1 MSEAIKLRASH
12 PEFKKIDTLQ
22 RLLLRAMNPQMF
34 FSFEVDVP
42 EVERRATVAMIK
54 ADIEKEID
62 RFLPSGIAN
71 HINKLEE
78 EMGNDR

>member
-1 MSEAIKLRASH
+1 MNEVRLCASH
-12 PEFKKIDTLQ
+12 PDYKKFDTLH

-42 EVERRATVAMIK
+42 EVERLATVAMIK
-54 ADIEKEID
+54 ADIEKEMD
-62 RFLPSGIAN
+62 GFLPLSIAE

-78 EMGNDR
+78 EMGNE

>member
-1 MSEAIKLRASH
+1 MSEVRLCASH
-12 PEFKKIDTLQ
+12 PDYKKFDTLQ

-34 FSFEVDVP
+34 FGFEVDVP
-42 EVERRATVAMIK
+42 EVERLATVAMIK

-62 RFLPSGIAN
+62 GFLPACIAEYMN
-71 HINKLEE
+71 ELEE